1 MDNVAAT
8 LILAPILIPVGIALG
23 CNELHIGM
31 LFCICLVVGFVT
43 PPFGYN
49 SVYGGFEFQDLNFK
63 QIVKGASFRSF
74 DGNIASVC
82 ICICTGNHHMASET
96 NGVRILSIRKIR
108 KKKGL

>member
-1 MDNVAAT
+1 
-8 LILAPILIPVGIALG
+8 
-23 CNELHIGM
+23 M

-49 SVYGGFEFQDLNFK
+49 LFTAVSDFRLEFQTDC
-63 QIVKGASFRSF
+63 KGSASVPF